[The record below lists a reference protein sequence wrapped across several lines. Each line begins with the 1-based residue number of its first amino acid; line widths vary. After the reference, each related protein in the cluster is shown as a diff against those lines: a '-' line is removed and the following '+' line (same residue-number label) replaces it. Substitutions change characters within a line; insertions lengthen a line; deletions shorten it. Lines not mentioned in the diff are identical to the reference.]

1 MGDDE
6 ALIAA
11 PLPNQHM
18 ARFRLEFRSHV
29 RVAEPDA
36 PEFSTYAWPVGI
48 NLAADADRAMGAV
61 NPTRFLQLLDHGYLA
76 ARGARTAGPVGRLD
90 HPELI
95 P

>member
-36 PEFSTYAWPVGI
+36 PKFSTYAWPVGI
-48 NLAADADRAMGAV
+48 NLAADATVQWEQITPRGFCNSSITGILQQEVQEPQDLAGGSI
-61 NPTRFLQLLDHGYLA
+61 TRS
-76 ARGARTAGPVGRLD
+76 
-90 HPELI
+90 
-95 P
+95 